1 MSIAYSDFVD
11 FIIAGHS
18 PAGII
23 AFQPSAAAKQRVAD
37 LIAKEKTD
45 GLTREESAELD
56 HFVEVE
62 HIMRLAKARARQQLD
77 RQ

>member
-18 PAGII
+18 PAGVI
-23 AFQPSAAAKQRVAD
+23 AYQPAESAKQRVAD
-37 LIAKEKTD
+37 LITKEKNS
-45 GLTREESAELD
+45 GLSIEEAAELD
-56 HFVEVE
+56 HFIEVE

-77 RQ
+77 RP